1 MIPVTGDQRPAEVDL
16 LVQRVAG
23 AGQHRRASAILATD
37 RKCTAGAVQGAKE
50 ISEAV
55 GLAPVVL
62 IIQHA
67 VAGVL
72 ELPLWIQLLG
82 KRWKKLGSRV
92 SLQPL
97 LEGRF

>member
-1 MIPVTGDQRPAEVDL
+1 MNCAAPGLGRGKRAVAQFWRP
-16 LVQRVAG
+16 
-23 AGQHRRASAILATD
+23 ATD

-50 ISEAV
+50 ISRAV

-67 VAGVL
+67 VAGAL

-82 KRWKKLGSRV
+82 KRWKKFGARV